1 MCGGRM
7 RRFSG
12 KIRGAMGSEG
22 TERPGYMIRAFDAAA
37 DAAEVAAILREAREA
52 AKWSEE
58 ALRETASLPG
68 VAAFVSERGGTITGI
83 VVGRQVLDEAEILNL
98 AVRQGV
104 RRQGE
109 GRALVGQILRGFGQ
123 RQVSRVFLEVRESN
137 AGAIAF
143 YRELGYAAVGARK
156 DYYRDPIE
164 AATVMELWLPKST
177 D

>member
-1 MCGGRM
+1 
-7 RRFSG
+7 
-12 KIRGAMGSEG
+12 MGSER
-22 TERPGYMIRAFDAAA
+22 TARPGFVIREFDAAA
-37 DAAEVAAILREAREA
+37 DAPEVAAILREAREA
-52 AKWSEE
+52 ASWSEE
-58 ALRETASLPG
+58 ALRETALLPG
-68 VAAFVSERGGTITGI
+68 VAAFVSERGDAISGI

-109 GRALVGQILRGFGQ
+109 GRALVRRALQQFAE

-143 YRELGYAAVGARK
+143 YRGLGFEAVGSRK
-156 DYYRDPIE
+156 DYYHDPTE
-164 AATVMELWLPKST
+164 AATVMELWLGKST